1 MGAES
6 NGGKPFVMGGAAHG
20 FYIVL
25 AVAEYGMGM
34 QGRKKFSLQFF
45 LPGLFQA
52 DAYDMPNRVLCH
64 IR

>member
-1 MGAES
+1 MGAEP
-6 NGGKPFVMGGAAHG
+6 NGGKPFVIGGAAHG

-25 AVAEYGMGM
+25 AMTEYRMGM
-34 QGRKKFSLQFF
+34 KGRKKFSLQFF

-52 DAYDMPNRVLCH
+52 DAYDMPNRVLFH